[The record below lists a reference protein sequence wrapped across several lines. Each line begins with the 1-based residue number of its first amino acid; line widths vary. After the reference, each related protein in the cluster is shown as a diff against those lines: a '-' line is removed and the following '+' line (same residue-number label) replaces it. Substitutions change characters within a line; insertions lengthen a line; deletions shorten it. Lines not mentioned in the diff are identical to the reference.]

1 MPYEVVA
8 EKQLKS
14 GSFEIRGTS
23 TRLGNLLFSVGAAF
37 LKVRECMTIGVWWLF
52 GVCFYGSLCRIRSGW
67 MILVCL

>member
-23 TRLGNLLFSVGAAF
+23 TRLGNLLFCVGAAF
-37 LKVRECMTIGVWWLF
+37 LEVRKCVMIGVTIQGLLLWVTVQNQVWVDDF
-52 GVCFYGSLCRIRSGW
+52 GSS
-67 MILVCL
+67 

>member
-37 LKVRECMTIGVWWLF
+37 LEVRKCMMIVYRG
-52 GVCFYGSLCRIRSGW
+52 CSGSAFMGHCAESG
-67 MILVCL
+67 LGR